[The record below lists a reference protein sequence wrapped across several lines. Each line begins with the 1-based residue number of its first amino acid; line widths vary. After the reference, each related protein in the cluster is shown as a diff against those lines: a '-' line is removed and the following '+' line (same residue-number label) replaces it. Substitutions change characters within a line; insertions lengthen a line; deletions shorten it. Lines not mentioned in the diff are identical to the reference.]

1 MNNFI
6 SASEAARR
14 LNILPQTMSRWLR
27 EDRVPGAMKVS
38 NMWLVP
44 ENVSMDDI
52 DTPQM
57 GRPPKEVNGNGKAAN
72 TED

>member
-1 MNNFI
+1 MSNLI

-14 LNILPQTMSRWLR
+14 MNVVQQTFSRWLR
-27 EDRVPGAMKVS
+27 DGRVPGAMKVS

-44 ENVSMDDI
+44 DNVTIEDI

-57 GRPPKEVNGNGKAAN
+57 GRPPKNGDLVKDGK
-72 TED
+72 